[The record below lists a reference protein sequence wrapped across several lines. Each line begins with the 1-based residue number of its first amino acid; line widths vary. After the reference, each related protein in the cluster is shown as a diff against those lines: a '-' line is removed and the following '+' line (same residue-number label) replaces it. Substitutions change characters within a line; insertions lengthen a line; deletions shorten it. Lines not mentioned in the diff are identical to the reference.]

1 MASLNPMYDMLERN
15 MDQPLTA
22 LSKIPIFKRR
32 KVVLIAFL
40 YSNSPYFYSPYCKL
54 HLRTF
59 CTELGSKK
67 VVQLSLSRYTPTRA
81 FVKIKYQP
89 VIYIVLLKLDFG
101 QNMGQNKA
109 MADDLLADAKYLLPN
124 SRLILEIL
132 H

>member
-67 VVQLSLSRYTPTRA
+67 SCSVIPFKVYSDEGLCKNQIPTC
-81 FVKIKYQP
+81 
-89 VIYIVLLKLDFG
+89 
-101 QNMGQNKA
+101 
-109 MADDLLADAKYLLPN
+109 DLYSSSEVGFWP
-124 SRLILEIL
+124 EYGPE
-132 H
+132 